1 MKYGIYIHFPFC
13 IHKCFYCDFY
23 SVENTKLIDDFI
35 KYLLIEIELRSNLM
49 GNQKFKVDTIFF
61 GGGTPS
67 LINPSNLEKILN
79 KINFHFE
86 IIKDAEITL
95 ECNPG
100 TVEIKFLED
109 YYKMGINR
117 ISFGVQSFIDSELK
131 FLERIHSSQE
141 AVIAYEI
148 ARKVGFENISL
159 DLIFSL
165 PNQEL
170 DNWKYSLD
178 RAIELNPNHISA
190 YNLIYEPGTPLN
202 TNYEK
207 GKIIKNSDDKDVE
220 FYDITTSKLG
230 EAGFE
235 QYEVS
240 NYTKNGRYCKHNIKY
255 WNSDEYFSYG
265 PSAVGIVNKERY
277 KNISSL
283 SKYQN
288 KIKQGNLPIEYVEE
302 MTQNILI
309 FERIFLTL
317 RALGLNLQ
325 DFQNDFGIDLMK
337 IADKEINLFILNKF
351 MFIENQTLKLTAE
364 GYFIGDDITLKL
376 ADSIEKNSSYILGNT

>member
-23 SVENTKLIDDFI
+23 SVENIKLIDGFI
-35 KYLLIEIELRSNLM
+35 KNLLTEIELRSNLL

-67 LINPSNLEKILN
+67 IINPSNLEKILN
-79 KINFHFE
+79 KINLYFE
-86 IIKDAEITL
+86 IVAGAEITL

-141 AVIAYEI
+141 AVIAYQI
-148 ARKVGFENISL
+148 ARKVGFDNISL

-202 TNYEK
+202 INYEK

-230 EAGFE
+230 ETGFE

-240 NYTKNGRYCKHNIKY
+240 NYAKKGKYCKHNLKY
-255 WNSDEYFSYG
+255 WNCDEYFSYG

-302 MTQNILI
+302 MTLNISI

-337 IADKEINLFILNKF
+337 IADKEINLFIINKF

-364 GYFIGDDITLKL
+364 GYFVGDDITLKL
-376 ADSIEKNSSYILGNT
+376 ADTIEKNSTYIFGNI